1 MSEEGKAAEKPKG
14 AGNFVT
20 RALHTGLGVVLLVV
34 VAINVLNA
42 GSRYLFGISP
52 VGADELMIYLIIWI
66 TMIAA
71 VLSFF
76 ARSHISVDLVPLYTP
91 GRARY
96 FWYILHDLIAI
107 FACAFAT
114 HASWLFIV
122 KINRIGVS
130 SMGLGIPMTIPHAAL
145 LFGFAGLTVAG
156 AVKLAFD
163 IMALLRKAPA
173 SEIRP

>member
-1 MSEEGKAAEKPKG
+1 MSGEDQSAPETAS
-14 AGNFVT
+14 AGNGLT
-20 RALHTGLGVVLLVV
+20 RALQTGLGIILLVV

-76 ARSHISVDLVPLYTP
+76 TRTHISVDLVPLYTP
-91 GRARY
+91 KHARHV
-96 FWYILHDLIAI
+96 WYILHDLIAI

-114 HASWLFIV
+114 HASWLFIA
-122 KINRIGVS
+122 KINRIGVT

-145 LFGFAGLTVAG
+145 LFGFAGLTIAG
-156 AVKLAFD
+156 AVMLVVD
-163 IMALLRKAPA
+163 LMALIRKAP
-173 SEIRP
+173 ETRP